1 MSINVSLSLNS
12 IFLQR
17 ASFSVDN
24 KLRIVGFNKHRMYT
38 SPFTYAR
45 EAKRIRSV
53 GLLSGWLPGS
63 LAVGEIIAYTLH
75 ALVNSPPSDK
85 RENST

>member
-1 MSINVSLSLNS
+1 MSLCDVYDLNGT
-12 IFLQR
+12 FLQR
-17 ASFSVDN
+17 VHFPPTIN
-24 KLRIVGFNKHRMYT
+24 RRLVGFNKHRVYT

-45 EAKRIRSV
+45 QVKRIRSV

-75 ALVNSPPSDK
+75 ALVNSPSSDK
-85 RENST
+85 RENPT